1 MANFTSQ
8 IGSHLDPNATTLTR
22 HLMSTLMADEVDE
35 DGPGGELVT
44 LLVTVQSIVKNISA
58 AVRRAG
64 IFTLQG
70 AHQGGQSINVQ
81 GEEQQKL
88 DIVANSMFINFL
100 RNSYTCCFLVSE
112 EMDNVVEVEPEKQ
125 GSYVVCFDPLDGSNN
140 IECLASIGSIFA
152 VYKRKT
158 KLGFEPPD
166 VTRDVLNP
174 GRELVAAGYA
184 LYGSATVM
192 ILTTGDGVQGFVL
205 DPTIGEF
212 MMTQPRM
219 RIPGPFVQYSVNES
233 YSATWDKRI
242 RKFVEEKK
250 VGRDNPIPQRYI
262 GTFIADFHR
271 TLTYGGIFMYP
282 NNKATPHGKLR
293 LLYECNPSSFI
304 IEQAGGRGTDGETD
318 ILDLKPKTIHD
329 RCQVFLGAKEE
340 IETLHKFLR
349 E

>member
-1 MANFTSQ
+1 
-8 IGSHLDPNATTLTR
+8 
-22 HLMSTLMADEVDE
+22 
-35 DGPGGELVT
+35 LVS
-44 LLVTVQSIVKNISA
+44 LLVTIQDVAKNISA

-70 AHQGGQSINVQ
+70 AHKGGNSMNIQ

-88 DIVANSMFINFL
+88 DILANTIFINFL
-100 RNSYTCCFLVSE
+100 RNSYTCSLLVSE

-166 VTRDVLNP
+166 VNRDVLNRS
-174 GRELVAAGYA
+174 GRDLVAAGYA

-192 ILTTGDGVQGFVL
+192 ILTTGNGVQGFVL

-212 MMTQPRM
+212 IMTQPDIKMKDAFR
-219 RIPGPFVQYSVNES
+219 QYSVNEA
-233 YSATWDKRI
+233 YSPTWDPRVQ
-242 RKFVEEKK
+242 KFINDKK
-250 VGRDNPIPQRYI
+250 TDKDHPVPQRYI

-271 TLTYGGIFMYP
+271 TLTYGGIFLYP
-282 NNKATPHGKLR
+282 NNRASPGGKLR
-293 LLYECNPSSFI
+293 LLYECNPASMI
-304 IEQAGGRGTDGETD
+304 MEQAGGRGTNGKDN
-318 ILDLKPKTIHD
+318 ILDIMPKTIHD
-329 RCQVFLGAKEE
+329 RCQVFIGANDE
-340 IETLHKFLR
+340 IETLHKILDQVR
-349 E
+349 